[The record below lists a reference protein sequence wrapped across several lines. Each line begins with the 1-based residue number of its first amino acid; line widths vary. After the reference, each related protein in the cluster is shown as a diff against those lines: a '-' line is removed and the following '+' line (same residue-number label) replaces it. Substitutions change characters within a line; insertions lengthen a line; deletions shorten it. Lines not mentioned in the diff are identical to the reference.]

1 MRSKLIAL
9 EKQEGEN
16 AIRKV
21 LRLRGEASKALG
33 EFFNTEGQKELRGK
47 LIGWG
52 AKVPSATG
60 LKVGKKEQ

>member
-1 MRSKLIAL
+1 MRRELIAL
-9 EKQEGEN
+9 EEQEGEN

-33 EFFNTEGQKELRGK
+33 DFFNAEGEKELKGK
-47 LIGWG
+47 LMGWG
-52 AKVPSATG
+52 AKIPCATG